1 MERPISHDKL
11 LVTGAC
17 VRDELYDHV
26 IPKMIV
32 LMLFDNMTTK
42 SSSHKLDYY
51 KIDCNYFEYLY
62 SEMEFVIQHYDFI
75 EVVETNSETSTQACR
90 WTDSLLKFIQQHR
103 CCVDLESMRYDDR
116 CWVSKHGLLKIPIVW
131 YTKGSNGKD
140 LHRAYIVANS
150 TDINYTHVERRWF

>member
-1 MERPISHDKL
+1 METPISHDKL

-17 VRDELYDHV
+17 VSDELWDHV
-26 IPKMIV
+26 VPKMAI
-32 LMLFDNMTTK
+32 LMLFDNMTTR
-42 SSSHKLDYY
+42 SSNHKLDYY

-62 SEMEFVIQHYDFI
+62 SEMEFVIQHYDYI
-75 EVVETNSETSTQACR
+75 EVTKANGETSTQAC
-90 WTDSLLKFIQQHR
+90 WIDNLLKFIQQHR

-116 CWVSKHGLLKIPIVW
+116 CWVPKHGLLRIPIVW

-150 TDINYTHVERRWF
+150 MDIMDHNVERRWF

>member
-42 SSSHKLDYY
+42 SSSHKLEYY

-62 SEMEFVIQHYDFI
+62 SEMEFVIQHYDY
-75 EVVETNSETSTQACR
+75 VEITKANGETSTQACH

-103 CCVDLESMRYDDR
+103 CCVNLTI
-116 CWVSKHGLLKIPIVW
+116 VLKLILPLDYSVL
-131 YTKGSNGKD
+131 D
-140 LHRAYIVANS
+140 V
-150 TDINYTHVERRWF
+150 VEHFVQDNRIRIGTLYNFPL